1 MPPRKK
7 MKLTDPD
14 LDFIIVGENIHTTRV
29 VMRRGKLVSE
39 KDGEA
44 VIHYTTVDGEK
55 RQLPVSASAMKTQDY
70 EEGRVKHVKVAVQA
84 AMSAD
89 AANASE
95 GSEYLKRQI
104 QKQVEAGAD
113 YLDLNVDEIS
123 IVLQDQ
129 LAAMDWLVRF
139 VQGETDV
146 PVSVDSSNIDVIRSG
161 LKAWD
166 AGGGRPL
173 LNSASLERLDALD
186 LAVEYNARVIVTA
199 AGESGMP
206 SNTAERV
213 TNASRMVDTGLER
226 GLALDDL
233 FVDPLIFPISVDGRF
248 GPHSLDAIRTL
259 RERYGEQI
267 HLTGGFSN
275 VSFGIPSRKWINDVF
290 IILAVAAGADSG
302 IIDPV
307 ASKPAEIFKI
317 DRDCTPYMLSEDALM
332 GRDEHCANY
341 IMAWRNGELGDSG
354 PARRK
359 GRPRPKR
366 SPV

>member
-1 MPPRKK
+1 

-14 LDFIIVGENIHTTRV
+14 LDFIIVGENTHTTRV

-44 VIHYTTVDGEK
+44 VILYTTVDGEK
-55 RQLPVSASAMKTQDY
+55 RQLPISAAALKTQDY
-70 EEGRVKHVKVAVQA
+70 EEGRVKHVKIAVQA

-89 AANASE
+89 AANAAE
-95 GSEYLKRQI
+95 GANYLRRQI
-104 QKQVEAGAD
+104 QKQTEAGAD

-123 IVLQDQ
+123 IKLEDQ

-139 VQGETDV
+139 VQAETDV
-146 PVSVDSSNIDVIRSG
+146 PISVDSSNIDVIRSG
-161 LKAWD
+161 LKACD
-166 AGGGRPL
+166 PAGGRPM
-173 LNSASLERLDALD
+173 LNSASLERLDGLD

-199 AGESGMP
+199 TGESGMP
-206 SNTAERV
+206 SNTEERV
-213 TNASRMVDTGLER
+213 ANASRMVDSGLER
-226 GLALDDL
+226 GLALGDL

-259 RERYGEQI
+259 RQRYGDEI
-267 HLTGGFSN
+267 HITGGFSN
-275 VSFGIPSRKWINDVF
+275 VSFGIPSRKWINDVY

-307 ASKPAEIFKI
+307 GSKPAEIFNI
-317 DRDCTPYMLSEDALM
+317 DRNCAPYKLSEDAIM

-341 IMAWRNGELGDSG
+341 IMAWRNGELGDGG
-354 PARRK
+354 PPVREK
-359 GRPRPKR
+359 RPRPQRK
-366 SPV
+366 PA